1 MTQPTLDEL
10 RRAWQAMRTRAC
22 LRHWP
27 AEFDQVM
34 ADQRRA
40 KCVAIEA
47 TAARR
52 RLQLQPVVM
61 GVDYAKGPDQTSY
74 WRPPHPPTTS
84 THPTPNL
91 TDRKRA
97 AAGDTDD

>member
-10 RRAWQAMRTRAC
+10 RSAWEAMRQRHS

-34 ADQRRA
+34 ADPLRA
-40 KCVAIEA
+40 ACVSLEA
-47 TAARR
+47 KAARR
-52 RLQLQPVVM
+52 RPFKPVWI
-61 GVDYAKGPDQTSY
+61 GIDYAKGPDQTTH
-74 WRPPHPPTTS
+74 WRPSPT
-84 THPTPNL
+84 HTPDL
-91 TDRKRA
+91 FDRKRA

>member
-47 TAARR
+47 TAARHR
-52 RLQLQPVVM
+52 AESPTPVFF
-61 GVDYAKGPDQTSY
+61 GVDLASGPDKTAY
-74 WRPPHPPTTS
+74 WRPS
-84 THPTPNL
+84 CRPTPDL
-91 TDRKRA
+91 FDRKRA
-97 AAGDTDD
+97 AAGDTERDDD

>member
-1 MTQPTLDEL
+1 
-10 RRAWQAMRTRAC
+10 
-22 LRHWP
+22 
-27 AEFDQVM
+27 M
-34 ADQRRA
+34 ADGLRA

-61 GVDYAKGPDQTSY
+61 GVDLAKGPDQTSY
-74 WRPPHPPTTS
+74 WRPPHPPTTNPNH
-84 THPTPNL
+84 HPNQ